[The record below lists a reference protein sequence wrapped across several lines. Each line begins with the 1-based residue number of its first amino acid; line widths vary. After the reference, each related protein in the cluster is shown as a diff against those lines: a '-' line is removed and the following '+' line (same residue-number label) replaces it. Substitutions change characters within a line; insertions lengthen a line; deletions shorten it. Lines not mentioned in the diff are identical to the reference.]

1 MLGARDERRE
11 ESFGPEGVEV
21 YAKKEE
27 GRGGWEYTALGRG
40 LGLSG
45 VGLGWNRR

>member
-27 GRGGWEYTALGRG
+27 GRGGWRQHWAEGFDY
-40 LGLSG
+40 G

>member
-27 GRGGWEYTALGRG
+27 GRGGWAVSTQCWAEG
-40 LGLSG
+40 LD
-45 VGLGWNRR
+45 